1 MSGSQEPR
9 IRPSTWSCSD
19 IPIKKRKYLVQPQLE
34 EAGSSQIPQPS
45 EQGDTSVVAR
55 SALDSSLA
63 DENQKMT
70 GPSVSVGIAGK
81 GKNIGNIILDQI
93 RVKVE
98 KPSSP
103 IRSSPLAGFDI
114 PSTSNILGSSLHCSL
129 GKLPVGAEHPGVVV
143 TSDAQTGM
151 KVEKTVLKT
160 HDIVKETCDK
170 ETLRGECLTEA
181 SSGANTVSLQLGCNT
196 KNNSPYWKN
205 EEPTELNLSLSKG
218 VCPAQNTDSTST
230 CTKSGNSGVNREN
243 WDLNTTMDAWEG
255 ALDRTTRVKTTGTF
269 LNSNRSLR
277 DIERSSCR
285 DTTAIAKSV
294 SVKQKESVG
303 FSSPKVTLMQFDNQV
318 NPTCSLSL
326 GLSSYP
332 PIEKSPSLPATTSE
346 ARAACTSFTRP
357 VMIAGN
363 VNAVNLRTVKSEII
377 EESVRHET
385 ESAQVCPIGLSIKGV
400 KHEVVGRFSQ
410 GNSPSSVILKPV
422 VPISVKAEPNTFTQS
437 EVFHRK
443 DGMLN
448 HPHTPIVQSN
458 EIPDLPTSST
468 PYQKDTYIPCSK
480 GIINAPMSLNG
491 MTIVP
496 GVQIDPDCTLK
507 ENSGQSSSVA
517 NGKLCEVLKHGGV
530 HTTYSCSDHG
540 DHNLNASGVNVT
552 SLTEEK
558 IVDDCK
564 TCISK
569 EIPRNSCGTDELSIN
584 DEEKIILSG
593 KELEE
598 QLYSYG
604 FESDCGHDLSRVMKK
619 QVEKT
624 NLYDDGKVQGP
635 AAVFTESNEV
645 AHAEYGGSETERRN
659 INIPCHGDFQN
670 SNHMEEKGS
679 QPALLDNTGENE
691 GRIVQDGE
699 GMSGVSTVSGGIENP
714 EIVDNSSPVS
724 YKAEMSTIDNDP
736 PAECSDGSQS
746 RIINLTQVSNKSP
759 VKAVDA
765 SGSFVPSRMERDRFH
780 DFPLEP
786 RKYIFRGSDESYKF
800 SRERYHGKIMRSPR
814 LNFIPDRRRL
824 PDNTESNL
832 HDQDTKNFEF
842 DNHGNTRRGGA
853 FMSNFQRGRRPA
865 NDEVTPYSH
874 SFPRRNSSFSFNRGP
889 TNKEDASAFHGFR
902 DGEKFTR
909 GLQCNNTEPMFMNPQ
924 RPYQGRSGFTR
935 GRTKFLN
942 NPKRGFPG
950 FRSRSP
956 VRSRERSDGS
966 SSSFRNRSQEEFSG
980 HTDFSHRRSPSGFKM
995 ERMSSPDH
1003 SGFSREMV
1011 VRRHNSPPFS
1021 HRPSHAGRGRG
1032 YPRGRGYARGRGYGR
1047 DGNSFRKP
1055 SDRVVHRNHGNLN
1068 NLDPRERVD
1077 YSDDFFEGPI
1087 HSERFGVD
1095 VNAERR
1101 RFGYR
1106 HDGTSS
1112 SFRPS
1117 FNNDGCVPTNVENDP
1132 DAVRFRQEPHIKIE
1146 EQGSLMEIDGENKN
1160 STENAS
1166 GRTKNMEEEETSKN
1180 SEIWQLDE
1188 LGGDGF

>member
-45 EQGDTSVVAR
+45 EQGKS
-55 SALDSSLA
+55 
-63 DENQKMT
+63 
-70 GPSVSVGIAGK
+70 
-81 GKNIGNIILDQI
+81 IGNIILDQV

-103 IRSSPLAGFDI
+103 IHSSPLAGFDT

-129 GKLPVGAEHPGVVV
+129 GKLPVGAEHSGVVV

-196 KNNSPYWKN
+196 KNSSPYWKN

-218 VCPAQNTDSTST
+218 VCPAHNTDSTST

-277 DIERSSCR
+277 DIERSSCL

-294 SVKQKESVG
+294 SVKQKEKVG

-332 PIEKSPSLPATTSE
+332 PIEKSPSLPASTSE

-363 VNAVNLRTVKSEII
+363 VNSVNLRTVKSEII

-491 MTIVP
+491 MAIVP

-517 NGKLCEVLKHGGV
+517 NGKSCEVLKHGGV
-530 HTTYSCSDHG
+530 HTTYSCSGHG

-604 FESDCGHDLSRVMKK
+604 FESDCGHDLSGVMKK

-714 EIVDNSSPVS
+714 DIVDNSSPVS

-759 VKAVDA
+759 VKALDA
-765 SGSFVPSRMERDRFH
+765 SGSFVPPRMERDRFH

-909 GLQCNNTEPMFMNPQ
+909 GLQSNNTEPMFMNPQ

>member
-19 IPIKKRKYLVQPQLE
+19 IPIKKRKYLVQPQME
-34 EAGSSQIPQPS
+34 EAVSTQIPQPN
-45 EQGDTSVVAR
+45 EQGDTR
-55 SALDSSLA
+55 SAHA
-63 DENQKMT
+63 DETQKMT
-70 GPSVSVGIAGK
+70 GREPTSSLPSVPVGISGK
-81 GKNIGNIILDQI
+81 GKSIGNIVFDQT
-93 RVKVE
+93 RVKFE

-103 IRSSPLAGFDI
+103 IHSSPLAGFDI
-114 PSTSNILGSSLHCSL
+114 PSSSNVLGSSIHFPM
-129 GKLPVGAEHPGVVV
+129 GKLPVGAEHAGLVVP
-143 TSDAQTGM
+143 SNQTRM

-160 HDIVKETCDK
+160 HDIVRKTGDK
-170 ETLRGECLTEA
+170 ETLRGECQTEA
-181 SSGANTVSLQLGCNT
+181 SSGAKTVSLQLSCNT

-218 VCPAQNTDSTST
+218 VCPAHNTDSTST
-230 CTKSGNSGVNREN
+230 KSGNSGLNREN
-243 WDLNTTMDAWEG
+243 WDLNTTMDVWED
-255 ALDRTTRVKTTGTF
+255 ALDRTTGAF

-285 DTTAIAKSV
+285 DTTAITKSV
-294 SVKQKESVG
+294 SVRQKESVG
-303 FSSPKVTLMQFDNQV
+303 FSSPKVTLMQFDNHV

-346 ARAACTSFTRP
+346 ARA
-357 VMIAGN
+357 GN
-363 VNAVNLRTVKSEII
+363 VCSVNLRTVKSEII
-377 EESVRHET
+377 EESVRQAT
-385 ESAQVCPIGLSIKGV
+385 ESTQVSPIGLSIKGL
-400 KHEVVGRFSQ
+400 KHEGIGRFSQ
-410 GNSPSSVILKPV
+410 GNSPSFGILKTV
-422 VPISVKAEPNTFTQS
+422 VPISIKAEPNTFSQS
-437 EVFHRK
+437 EVFNRK

-448 HPHTPIVQSN
+448 HPHTPIMQSN

-468 PYQKDTYIPCSK
+468 PYQKDKYLPCSN
-480 GIINAPMSLNG
+480 GISNAPMPLSG
-491 MTIVP
+491 MTIIP
-496 GVQIDPDCTLK
+496 GVQSDPDCTSK
-507 ENSGQSSSVA
+507 ENSGQSSSLA
-517 NGKLCEVLKHGGV
+517 NGKLREVLKHGGV
-530 HTTYSCSDHG
+530 YTTYSGHG

-558 IVDDCK
+558 ILDDCK
-564 TCISK
+564 PCISK
-569 EIPRNSCGTDELSIN
+569 ELPCNSRGTDELSRN
-584 DEEKIILSG
+584 DEEKITLPG

-604 FESDCGHDLSRVMKK
+604 FESDRGYDLSRVIKE
-619 QVEKT
+619 QVGKR
-624 NLYDDGKVQGP
+624 NLCDDGKVQGP

-645 AHAEYGGSETERRN
+645 AHPECGGSETEQRN
-659 INIPCHGDFQN
+659 INVPCHVHFHN
-670 SNHMEEKGS
+670 SNHVEEKGS
-679 QPALLDNTGENE
+679 QPALLGYTGETE

-699 GMSGVSTVSGGIENP
+699 GTSGVSTVSGGIENP

-724 YKAEMSTIDNDP
+724 LKAEMSTIDNDP
-736 PAECSDGSQS
+736 PMECSDGSQS
-746 RIINLTQVSNKSP
+746 RIINLTQVKSP
-759 VKAVDA
+759 VKALDA
-765 SGSFVPSRMERDRFH
+765 SGSFVPPRMERDRFH

-786 RKYIFRGSDESYKF
+786 REYTFRGSDESCKF
-800 SRERYHGKIMRSPR
+800 SRERYHGRIMRSPR

-832 HDQDTKNFEF
+832 HDQDTKKFEF

-865 NDEVTPYSH
+865 NDGVTPYAH
-874 SFPRRNSSFSFNRGP
+874 SFPRRSPSFSYNRGP
-889 TNKEDASAFHGFR
+889 TNKEDTSAFHGFR

-909 GLQCNNTEPMFMNPQ
+909 GLQCNNTEPLFMNHQ
-924 RPYQGRSGFTR
+924 RPYRGRSGFAR
-935 GRTKFLN
+935 GRTKFVN
-942 NPKRGFPG
+942 NPKRDFPG

-980 HTDFSHRRSPSGFKM
+980 HTDFSHRRSPSGYKV

-1003 SGFSREMV
+1003 SGYSREMV

-1021 HRPSHAGRGRG
+1021 HRPSNAGRGRG
-1032 YPRGRGYARGRGYGR
+1032 YARGRGYVRGRGYGR

-1055 SDRVVHRNHGNLN
+1055 SDHVVHRNHGNMN

-1077 YSDDFFEGPI
+1077 YSDDFFEGQI

-1117 FNNDGCVPTNVENDP
+1117 FNNDGCAPTNVENDP
-1132 DAVRFRQEPHIKIE
+1132 DAVRFQQDPRIKIE

-1180 SEIWQLDE
+1180 SKIWQPDE